1 MEIVCI
7 IYILNMNKFKKI
19 PLVSS
24 DYGLLI
30 FIKGAKDR
38 NVSFLPVLY
47 VSTVEKFQS
56 LRCDEKSFD

>member
-1 MEIVCI
+1 
-7 IYILNMNKFKKI
+7 MNKFKKI